1 MTTTSTTTTSPDDSA
16 PRNITPPINIDMS
29 GIYDLCHPGQ
39 GGDDRSASTS
49 SSCMYGTT
57 ILSSLA
63 PSSLTQSFQFQDDE
77 TRAKSDT
84 AHASTT
90 SSLSLSLNPSMVDS
104 SVIIPSNS
112 NLHRASLSQSSIS
125 SSGDISSCDVSYS
138 SQCYAP
144 ELFANIGRSL
154 ILASASKNGN
164 DDDGCDSLPE
174 LSGVTTSAAK
184 GVKWWDQL
192 QTDDDWDK
200 FRASAH
206 DCLNS
211 LVAGEMKDMRHGKF
225 SRESGSSVTKT
236 LATKEITQQNSEGL
250 FRVRQWLQGLYEA
263 FTASAVGFISEESSV
278 KTNYITSLVK
288 EIVDIQ
294 QQLEKLPPA
303 PPTLPEGFPLH
314 DLPSESRDLLVQY
327 RAHLDAWRREA
338 MPQHD
343 ELSAKYGQCQEKLL
357 AAIIDAEEAQFWG
370 TKKDSVENE
379 ETIGV
384 YVKEDE
390 CKTLGT
396 VNDDGYVDV
405 IEKDSPLWDE
415 ASETRLDLQSRCQ
428 LTLSAALVAAL
439 TAGAGFFLTL
449 QSKRSR

>member
-1 MTTTSTTTTSPDDSA
+1 MTSTTTTSPDDSA
-16 PRNITPPINIDMS
+16 SRNITPPMNIDMS
-29 GIYDLCHPGQ
+29 GIYDLRHPGQ

-90 SSLSLSLNPSMVDS
+90 PSLSLSLNPSMVDS
-104 SVIIPSNS
+104 SVVIPSNS
-112 NLHRASLSQSSIS
+112 NLQRASLSQSSIS
-125 SSGDISSCDVSYS
+125 SSGDMSSCDASHS

-154 ILASASKNGN
+154 MLASASKNSS
-164 DDDGCDSLPE
+164 DDDGCDSPPE
-174 LSGVTTSAAK
+174 LSGVTASAAK

-211 LVAGEMKDMRHGKF
+211 LVVEEKKDMRHGKF
-225 SRESGSSVTKT
+225 SRESGSSMEKTLVTK
-236 LATKEITQQNSEGL
+236 EVTQQNRVGL
-250 FRVRQWLQGLYEA
+250 FRVRQWLQGLFEA
-263 FTASAVGFISEESSV
+263 LTSSAVGFVSEEKSA
-278 KTNYITSLVK
+278 KTNYISSLVK
-288 EIVDIQ
+288 QIVEIQ

-303 PPTLPEGFPLH
+303 PPTLPEGLPLD
-314 DLPSESRDLLVQY
+314 DLPSESRYLLVQY
-327 RAHLDAWRREA
+327 RDRLDAWRREA
-338 MPQHD
+338 MPQHE
-343 ELSAKYGQCQEKLL
+343 ELSTKHVQCQEKLL

-370 TKKDSVENE
+370 TKKDSMENE
-379 ETIGV
+379 EKVVG
-384 YVKEDE
+384 YEKEDE
-390 CKTLGT
+390 CQTLGT

-405 IEKDSPLWDE
+405 IEKESPLWDE
-415 ASETRLDLQSRCQ
+415 VSETRVDLQSKCQ